1 MTLRLASIEDTAALA
16 RTFAACVAG
25 RPAPPPV
32 LMRGQLGA
40 GKTTFVRELVMALPG
55 SENAEVSSPSFNILN
70 LYPTTP
76 PVGHFD
82 LYRTS
87 GTGFTEDLEETLLA
101 PDHFCLLEWSE
112 YLPADIVPE
121 TRVEMTW
128 TVDGEER
135 GVELAAHG
143 PEAQAFLDCVLS
155 GMRRGS

>member
-1 MTLRLASIEDTAALA
+1 
-16 RTFAACVAG
+16 
-25 RPAPPPV
+25 
-32 LMRGQLGA
+32 
-40 GKTTFVRELVMALPG
+40 
-55 SENAEVSSPSFNILN
+55 
-70 LYPTTP
+70 
-76 PVGHFD
+76 VGHFD